1 MVFNGYGM
9 IREDKEKNL
18 MNHDLD
24 LIEGYL
30 AERFQVDTKELK
42 CNLEAFEC
50 RYQFHHSK
58 RIDVFKEFTDFYR
71 ILFSK
76 LSLISIKSF
85 MNNCNKV
92 WVEVGYKS
100 EVLSQIENLGL

>member
-1 MVFNGYGM
+1 MRKEN
-9 IREDKEKNL
+9 KEKKL

-24 LIEGYL
+24 LIEDYL
-30 AERFQVDTKELK
+30 SKRFQIDTKELK
-42 CNLEAFEC
+42 CNLEVFEC
-50 RYQFHHSK
+50 RYQFNHSK

-92 WVEVGYKS
+92 WVEIGYKS
-100 EVLSQIENLGL
+100 EVLSQIEKLGL

>member
-1 MVFNGYGM
+1 M
-9 IREDKEKNL
+9 RRKEDKEKNL

-24 LIEGYL
+24 LIEDYL
-30 AERFQVDTKELK
+30 AERFKVDNHELK
-42 CNLEAFEC
+42 CNLEALEC
-50 RYQFHHSK
+50 KYNFNHSK
-58 RIDVFKEFTDFYR
+58 IDVFKEFTDFYR

-92 WVEVGYKS
+92 WVEIGYKS
-100 EVLSQIENLGL
+100 EVSNQIEKLGLKLNPT